1 MKRRG
6 RVKLPRGY
14 YLCNTAKKGGLQAG
28 DSMQTMPVVANLGQ
42 ENDVRP
48 IPVNEATEY
57 RTVETAMAGAQ
68 LLGTVIRLGA
78 IALLGYLG
86 YKVVKGEI

>member
-6 RVKLPRGY
+6 RAKLPRGY
-14 YLCNTAKKGGLQAG
+14 YLCNTAKKGGLQAA
-28 DSMQTMPVVANLGQ
+28 DSMETMPVVANMGQ
-42 ENDVRP
+42 EDAGP
-48 IPVNEATEY
+48 IEY
-57 RTVETAMAGAQ
+57 RTVETAMAGAA
-68 LLGTVIRLGA
+68 LLGTAIRVGV